1 MQGTVIAKY
10 ISKIQTTMKKMY
22 MAAIVV
28 MTAFYPGQQLLAQD
42 ANRPNTEVHRA
53 DDDDDDDDGTGK
65 WGLLGLL
72 GLLGLAGL
80 KKRDDDR
87 VVRTTTTPRT
97 DR

>member
-1 MQGTVIAKY
+1 
-10 ISKIQTTMKKMY
+10 MKKMY
-22 MAAIVV
+22 MVAMVL
-28 MTAFYPGQQLLAQD
+28 MTAFYPGQPLLAQD
-42 ANRPNTEVHRA
+42 ADRPKTEVNRA
-53 DDDDDDDDGTGK
+53 DDDDDDDGTGK

>member
-1 MQGTVIAKY
+1 MLSIETNKH
-10 ISKIQTTMKKMY
+10 TMKKIY
-22 MAAIVV
+22 IVAIAGI
-28 MTAFYPGQQLLAQD
+28 TAFYPSQQSLAQD
-42 ANRPNTEVHRA
+42 ADRPRTEVNRT

-87 VVRTTTTPRT
+87 VVRTSTPRT